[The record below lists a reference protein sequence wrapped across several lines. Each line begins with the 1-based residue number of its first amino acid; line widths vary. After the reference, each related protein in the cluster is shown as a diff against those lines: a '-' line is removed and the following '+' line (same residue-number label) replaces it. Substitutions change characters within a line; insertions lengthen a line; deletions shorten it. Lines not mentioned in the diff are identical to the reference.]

1 MDSSRSLPSTG
12 RSSRGTSRLVG
23 VDGSNNVGR
32 KLRKLKSFEKSSG
45 NELDGVQVLE
55 LSDDSVAK
63 KRCAW
68 VTPNSGEFVELPVML
83 VYLYMFSGCYF
94 CDSIMYRKLEGF
106 EYLLQMRVILC

>member
-68 VTPNSGEFVELPVML
+68 VTPNSGLRREYHV
-83 VYLYMFSGCYF
+83 VYGIFNLYHNAN
-94 CDSIMYRKLEGF
+94 DD
-106 EYLLQMRVILC
+106 